1 MAPSNLA
8 LFWAGV
14 VAFSILI
21 YIVLDGFDLGVGVLF
36 GMTRDETKRVE
47 MMNTIA
53 PFWDG
58 NETWLVIIATGLFAA
73 FPAVYAVFMSAFYL
87 PILLL
92 LFGIIFRGV
101 AFEFRNRATTMRW
114 LWDWA
119 FFLGSVV
126 VAFVQG
132 AAIGGMMLGIPVVND
147 QYAGSGFEWLHPFSI
162 LTGIG
167 LVLGYTLLGAG
178 WLVRK
183 SDGLVRE
190 WAFER
195 IPWLAVGVFVTLGL
209 AFLVSVIIDVEA
221 IAEGNLHGHLWV
233 LVLLFLAALAL
244 IGVIASAR
252 ERRDEWPFFLTIV
265 FFVASYATLGVMFW
279 PYMVPFSLTVAD
291 AAAPDA
297 SLGFIFYAAIIVL
310 PVIIIYTAVV
320 YYVFRGK
327 RAGSYR
333 SLT

>member
-1 MAPSNLA
+1 MNATPSNLA

-21 YIVLDGFDLGVGVLF
+21 YILLDGFDLGVGVLF
-36 GMTRDETKRVE
+36 GTTRDETKRVQ

-58 NETWLVIIATGLFAA
+58 NETWLVITATSLFAA

-114 LWDWA
+114 LWDWG

-132 AAIGGMMLGIPVVND
+132 AAIGAMMRGIPVVNE
-147 QYAGSGFEWLHPFSI
+147 QYTGGGFDWLRPFSI

-167 LVLGYTLLGAG
+167 LVLGYALLGAG

-183 SDGLVRE
+183 SDGPLRE
-190 WAFER
+190 WAYER
-195 IPWLAVGVFVTLGL
+195 IPWLVAGVFVALGL
-209 AFLVSVIIDVEA
+209 AFLVSLFIDVEA
-221 IAEGNLHGHLWV
+221 IAAGNLHARLWV
-233 LVLLFLAALAL
+233 LVFPVLGAIAL
-244 IGVIASAR
+244 IGVITTAR
-252 ERRDEWPFFLTIV
+252 TRRDKWPFRLAIM
-265 FFVASYATLGVMFW
+265 FFIASYLTLGLMFW
-279 PYMVPFSLTVAD
+279 PYMAPYSLTVAN
-291 AAAPDA
+291 AAAPDQ
-297 SLGFIFYAAIIVL
+297 SLGFVFYAAIIVL
-310 PVIIIYTAVV
+310 PVILIYTAVV

-327 RAGSYR
+327 RVGSYR
-333 SLT
+333 